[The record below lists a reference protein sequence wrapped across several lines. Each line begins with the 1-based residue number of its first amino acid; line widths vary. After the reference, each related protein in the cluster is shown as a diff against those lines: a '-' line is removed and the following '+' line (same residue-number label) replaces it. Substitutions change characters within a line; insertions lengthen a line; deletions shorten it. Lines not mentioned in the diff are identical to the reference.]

1 MVSTS
6 KCGCVLMSMWGEDF
20 GNLLGEHGY
29 MVDIDDNDLLIF
41 SNPDE
46 ANEYRINT
54 LDEPEEFMVVKLI
67 ITYKLSGLKE

>member
-1 MVSTS
+1 MSTS
-6 KCGCVLMSMWGEDF
+6 KCGYVLMSMWGEDF
-20 GNLLGEHGY
+20 GDLLGGHGC
-29 MVDIDDNDLLIF
+29 MVDIDDNDVLMF
-41 SNPDE
+41 SDPNE